1 MAKLIATN
9 DIVMIDGREVNLR
22 SLNQKQLKKIQRIIP
37 KFIVNE
43 IPSSEPSESNIA
55 LDASGGA

>member
-1 MAKLIATN
+1 MAKLIATK
-9 DIVMIDGREVNLR
+9 DIVMVEGREVNLR

-43 IPSSEPSESNIA
+43 IPSPKSSESDIA